1 MLFDSI
7 HGFLELLGPAVKV
20 ICECTL
26 DRLAFRSIQVE
37 CQFLQLDSCGL
48 LV

>member
-7 HGFLELLGPAVKV
+7 HGLLELLEPAVKV
-20 ICECTL
+20 ICECTR
-26 DRLAFRSIQVE
+26 DRLAFRSIQLE

-48 LV
+48 MV

>member
-1 MLFDSI
+1 MFFASI
-7 HGFLELLGPAVKV
+7 HGLLELLEPAVKV

-26 DRLAFRSIQVE
+26 DRLAFQSIQVE

-48 LV
+48 LI